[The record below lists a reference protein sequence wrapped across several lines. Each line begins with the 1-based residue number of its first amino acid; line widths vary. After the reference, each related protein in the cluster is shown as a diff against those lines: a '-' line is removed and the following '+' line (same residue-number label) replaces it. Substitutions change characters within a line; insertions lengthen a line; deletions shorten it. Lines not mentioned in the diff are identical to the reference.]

1 MNTYTIIPPPDQN
14 ESTIFTNEH
23 WHNAWSGPGSMQNIV
38 LAEGWTEIG
47 EQAFEDDHET
57 ELQFIHIPASVF
69 KISDGA
75 FMGARNVKEVIF
87 ENNSQIAEISED
99 AFFES
104 GLIRVVM
111 DEHALDTLN
120 QNISDI
126 NSENIGSLD
135 VESFHTFHE
144 IPELHFGEN
153 NTFYGHEGVN
163 IVRYEVPEMDTTEMD
178 TTEINIG
185 NVLRGISSSGFDSST
200 FPRKEFPLVSR
211 MPPNHGGGKVRTK
224 KRIRRKSR
232 KPTMRRRRRHKN
244 KSRRRRSR
252 IV

>member
-14 ESTIFTNEH
+14 ESTIFTKGH
-23 WHNAWSGPGSMQNIV
+23 WHDAWTGPGSMQKIILEN
-38 LAEGWTEIG
+38 GWTEIG
-47 EQAFEDDHET
+47 EQAFEDDDDK
-57 ELQFIHIPASVF
+57 ELQFIVIPASVV

-75 FMGARNVKEVIF
+75 FMGARNLKEVIF
-87 ENNSQIAEISED
+87 ENNSQIVEIGED

-126 NSENIGSLD
+126 NSENFGSLD
-135 VESFHTFHE
+135 VESFHTFRE
-144 IPELHFGEN
+144 IPELHFGIDN
-153 NTFYGHEGVN
+153 YFYGCEGV
-163 IVRYEVPEMDTTEMD
+163 
-178 TTEINIG
+178 EIAPPVINTG
-185 NVLRGISSSGFDSST
+185 NLLRRISSNRSDSDIS
-200 FPRKEFPLVSR
+200 LSR
-211 MPPNHGGGKVRTK
+211 IPPPIRRIHSSPNGGGKVRTK

-232 KPTMRRRRRHKN
+232 KTTTRRRRRRHKN